1 LSFSIEKRFLAAL
14 IALAAV
20 LSFGVL
26 VGTAEAKKPKPV
38 SVFPAPKTP
47 VASDETTFS
56 FRGLKPR
63 NLGKVKIFGSKSG
76 QHGYTRLRHSDGK
89 GVSIVPKKSF
99 VPGEKVKVYT
109 KKRIKLTNKGD
120 FWVRIGNFYGND
132 DSEAGPGK
140 PPATDGLK
148 SRPDLKPTKLDVSVN
163 TPEASPDKVFYA
175 PKIGGLTIA
184 NNAGQVRWFRPA
196 GYGGTGS
203 QVYNFQATQ
212 LNGRPVL
219 TYWKGASSATGFSQ
233 VGAYEILNN
242 KYNKIATVT
251 PGNGYGANIHEF
263 ELTAHNTALV
273 QAYRG
278 VKWDMTSVGGPSDGK
293 ILDNVVQEID
303 IKTGAVLFEWHALG
317 SVGLKAS
324 EGPIPNDGSAWDY
337 LHINATKADGDSI
350 LISGRRMSTIYRVNR
365 STAKVRWRLRGDGI
379 KPKTNN
385 FNVPEDARF
394 GYQHDMERLPNGN
407 ISLFDNG
414 SDRPQNGLPVISEES
429 NALILELS
437 GKGDNRTAT
446 AVKRYTHEPDP
457 IVAQSQGSARLLEN
471 GNWFVGWGQVLA
483 MTEFAPDGEVV
494 WDATFPVSGTPS
506 NSYRAFKAPW
516 VGYPKDR
523 PAIASEADGGG
534 AKVYAS
540 WNGSTKVQS
549 WKVFT
554 GTSEDSLTEVGS
566 SPWKGLETEIAISS
580 VNGSVQAVA
589 YDGDGKEI
597 GKSGLIPL
605 GQQSR

>member
-1 LSFSIEKRFLAAL
+1 MTFSIEKRFLSAL
-14 IALAAV
+14 VALFALTTFGLAA
-20 LSFGVL
+20 SS
-26 VGTAEAKKPKPV
+26 AQAKKPKPV

-63 NLGKVKIFGSKSG
+63 NLGKVKVVGSETG
-76 QHGYTRLRHSDGK
+76 RVGHTRLRHSDGK

-99 VPGEKVKVYT
+99 VPGEKVRVYT

-132 DSEAGPGK
+132 DSDPGPGT

-184 NNAGQVRWFRPA
+184 DNAGRVRWFRPA

-203 QVYNFQATQ
+203 QVYNFQATE

-219 TYWKGASSATGFSQ
+219 TYWKGASSVTGFSQ
-233 VGAYEILNN
+233 TGAYEILNN
-242 KYNKIATVT
+242 KYNRIASIT

-263 ELTAHNTALV
+263 ELTNRNTALV

-278 VKWDMTSVGGPSDGK
+278 VKYDMTSVGGPPDGK

-317 SVGLKAS
+317 NVGLKAG
-324 EGPIPNDGSAWDY
+324 EGPIPIDGSLWDY
-337 LHINATKADGDSI
+337 LHINATKADGKGF
-350 LISGRRMSTIYRVNR
+350 LISGRRTSTIYRVDR
-365 STAKVRWRLRGDGI
+365 FTAKTKWRLRGDGM
-379 KPKTNN
+379 KPNTND
-385 FNVPEDARF
+385 FNIAADAMW

-407 ISLFDNG
+407 ISMFDN
-414 SDRPQNGLPVISEES
+414 SADRPQNNLPVIFPES
-429 NALILELS
+429 NILILKLS
-437 GKGDNRTAT
+437 GSGNNRKASL
-446 AVKRYTHEPDP
+446 VKRYTHKPAP
-457 IVAQSQGSARLLEN
+457 IIALSQGSARQLEN
-471 GNWFVGWGQVLA
+471 GNWFAGWGQVLA
-483 MTEFAPDGEVV
+483 MTEFAPDGEIV
-494 WDATFPVSGTPS
+494 WDATFPASGNPS
-506 NSYRAFKAPW
+506 NSYRSFKAPW
-516 VGYPKDR
+516 TGFPKDR
-523 PAIASEADGGG
+523 PSIASEADGAG

-540 WNGSTKVQS
+540 WNGSTKVHS
-549 WKVFT
+549 WKVLT
-554 GTSEDSLTEVGS
+554 GATADGLTEVGS
-566 SPWKGLETEIAISS
+566 SDWEGLETTISISS
-580 VNGSVQAVA
+580 VNGGVQVVA
-589 YDGDGKEI
+589 YDAKNNRLGQ
-597 GKSGLIPL
+597 SGLIPL